1 MKLQTI
7 NIKGKNYVTVNERI
21 KYFNEH
27 FPKWRMESH
36 FPIIEANQCMCE
48 VKIFDENNNQVRNAH
63 AHEVKEGHINSTSMY
78 ENCETSAVG
87 RALGMLGIGIDTSV
101 ASADE
106 VRMAIEQQENI
117 NVLNSTPKF
126 YPPISKATKEDHLEA
141 LKEFKDIAE
150 EFGADAH
157 VFIIEKLGQD
167 IYDDKKELY
176 KSVRAYLNNRANLEA
191 DLEEFADRPAYA
203 TA

>member
-1 MKLQTI
+1 MKSI
-7 NIKGKNYVTVNERI
+7 NIKGKEYITVNERI

-27 FPKWRMESH
+27 FPKWQMLTSY
-36 FPIIEANQCMCE
+36 PILQDDQCLCEA
-48 VKIFDENNNQVRNAH
+48 KIFDEDGKEVRNGH
-63 AHEVKEGHINSTSMY
+63 AHEFRKGNINMTSMI
-78 ENCETSAVG
+78 ENAETSAVG

-157 VFIIEKLGQD
+157 GFIIEKLGQD